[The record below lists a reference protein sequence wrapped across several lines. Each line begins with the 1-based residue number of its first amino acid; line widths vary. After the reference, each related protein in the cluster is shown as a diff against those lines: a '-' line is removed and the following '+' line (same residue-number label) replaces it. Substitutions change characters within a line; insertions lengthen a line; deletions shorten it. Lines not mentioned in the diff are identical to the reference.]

1 MIERET
7 ICYSKDQLVMLL
19 KNWFKT
25 NEPTIGNGKNKTG
38 NTKWI
43 FLYLNDK
50 EYYINAD
57 TTREGIMN
65 FVKNHEKKHPWV
77 IIADKNQVYQKVSN
91 DINRNAIK
99 GLYFYSNTIGE
110 REF

>member
-1 MIERET
+1 MIVRNT
-7 ICYSKDQLVMLL
+7 KCHSKEQLITLL
-19 KNWFKT
+19 KNWLQT
-25 NEPTIGNGKNKTG
+25 NEPTIGNEKNKTG
-38 NTKWI
+38 NTKWV

-50 EYYINAD
+50 EYYINGD

-65 FVKNHEKKHPWV
+65 FVKNHERIHPWV
-77 IIADKNQVYQKVSN
+77 VIANNRKVYKKVSN